1 MFTILPFGS
10 ARADRVW
17 PEASPL
23 AFGIVAAI
31 AVGLTASALVQTTR
45 RAVRGPATAAVRA

>member
-1 MFTILPFGS
+1 MILPFGS

-23 AFGIVAAI
+23 AFAIVAAI
-31 AVGLTASALVQTTR
+31 AVGLTTSALVQTAR
-45 RAVRGPATAAVRA
+45 RTVRGPATAAVRA